1 MPYANP
7 VDALLTKNQILSEK
21 RDHRPL
27 RILHVVGGMN
37 RGGIETWL
45 MHVLRHIDRDRFH
58 MDFLVHATE
67 PCSYDDEICTLG
79 SRIISCPRVS
89 QPLLYGSDFKRILR
103 EKGSYDIVH
112 SHVQHFNGY
121 VLRLAKQAGVP
132 IRIAHSHNDT
142 STLETKASR
151 ARKLYF
157 NLTKW
162 WISRYATIGL
172 AVSRP
177 SAQSLFGLHWE
188 KDPRWQVLYCSVDLT
203 PFRQAVDREAVRT
216 QLGISATAF
225 VIGHVGRF
233 QEQKNHEFLLYI
245 AGVLAKKD
253 ADMRLLL
260 VGDGLLRTEIKEKVA
275 QMNLSDRIILAGV
288 RSDVPQ
294 LMLAAMDLFLLPSL
308 HEGLPLVLLEAQA
321 AGLPCIFSDVITQ
334 EVEVVRPLMQRLSL
348 SKTASKWSE
357 AILAT
362 KKAKPKI
369 TQTEAYQLVEKSSFN
384 IHNSVKQ
391 LEALYTGAIVQ

>member
-45 MHVLRHIDRDRFH
+45 MHVLRHIDRDRFQ
-58 MDFLVHATE
+58 MDFLVHTDQ
-67 PCSYDDEICTLG
+67 PCSYDDEVRDLG

-89 QPLLYGSDFKRILR
+89 QPLLYGFDFKRIIR
-103 EKGSYDIVH
+103 KNGYYDIVH

-142 STLETKASR
+142 SVLETKASR

-177 SAQSLFGLHWE
+177 SAQSLFGCHWE
-188 KDPRWQVLYCSVDLT
+188 KDPRWRVFYCSVDLT
-203 PFRQAVDREAVRT
+203 PFRQAVDREAVRI
-216 QLGISATAF
+216 QLGISANAF

-233 QEQKNHEFLLYI
+233 QEQKNHEFILHI
-245 AGVLAKKD
+245 AGLLARKD
-253 ADMRLLL
+253 ANIRLLL
-260 VGDGLLRTEIKEKVA
+260 VGDGLLRTEIKEKVD
-275 QMNLSDRIILAGV
+275 QMNLSNRIILAGV

-294 LMLAAMDLFLLPSL
+294 LMLAAMDMFLLPSL

-348 SKTASKWSE
+348 TQTASEWSE
-357 AILAT
+357 GILT
-362 KKAKPKI
+362 TRKNKPKI
-369 TQTEAYQLVEKSSFN
+369 NQTEAYQLVEQSSFN

-391 LEALYTGAIVQ
+391 LEALYSGAIVQ

>member
-1 MPYANP
+1 
-7 VDALLTKNQILSEK
+7 
-21 RDHRPL
+21 
-27 RILHVVGGMN
+27 MN

-58 MDFLVHATE
+58 MDFLVHTTE
-67 PCSYDDEICTLG
+67 PCPYDDEVRAVG
-79 SRIISCPRVS
+79 SKIIPCPRVS
-89 QPLLYGSDFKRILR
+89 QPLLYGSDFKRILG

-121 VLRLAKQAGVP
+121 VLLLAKQAGVP

-142 STLETKASR
+142 STLEVKASLS
-151 ARKLYF
+151 RKLYF

-162 WISRYATIGL
+162 LISRYATIGL
-172 AVSRP
+172 GVSRP
-177 SAQSLFGLHWE
+177 SAQSLFGSHWE
-188 KDPRWQVLYCSVDLT
+188 NDPRWRVLYCSVDLT
-203 PFRQAVDREAVRT
+203 PFRQAVDRKAVRT
-216 QLGISATAF
+216 QLGISACDF

-245 AGVLAKKD
+245 TDLVAKKD
-253 ADMRLLL
+253 AEIRLLL
-260 VGDGLLRTEIKEKVA
+260 VGDGILWTEIKEKVDR
-275 QMNLSDRIILAGV
+275 MNLSDRILLAGA

-294 LMLAAMDLFLLPSL
+294 LMLAAMDLFILPSL

-334 EVEVVRPLMQRLSL
+334 EVEIVKPLIQRLSL
-348 SKTASKWSE
+348 SQTTSDWSE
-357 AILAT
+357 MILNT

-369 TQTEAYQLVEKSSFN
+369 TQTEAYKLVEQSSFN